1 MRGCH
6 IYVCDTCVFKD
17 SIPTKE
23 FIMKMLNLCVALIFS
38 LSLCLAVAP
47 GKIFAKS
54 SDTTSTVEKTT
65 KATKSAKTATKAVN
79 INTADKKM
87 LTQIPGVGP
96 VTADSILKYRKANG
110 KFKSAKDLMNVKGIG
125 EKTLKKMT
133 PFLKF

>member
-1 MRGCH
+1 
-6 IYVCDTCVFKD
+6 
-17 SIPTKE
+17 
-23 FIMKMLNLCVALIFS
+23 MKMLNLCIALIFS

-47 GKIFAKS
+47 AETFAKS
-54 SDTTSTVEKTT
+54 SDTTSKVEKTT

-110 KFKSAKDLMNVKGIG
+110 KFTSAKDLMNVKGIG

>member
-1 MRGCH
+1 
-6 IYVCDTCVFKD
+6 
-17 SIPTKE
+17 
-23 FIMKMLNLCVALIFS
+23 MKMLNLCIALIFS
-38 LSLCLAVAP
+38 LSLCLAAAP
-47 GKIFAKS
+47 AKTFAES
-54 SDTTSTVEKTT
+54 SDTTSKVEKTT

-79 INTADKKM
+79 INTADKQM

-110 KFKSAKDLMNVKGIG
+110 KFKSEKDLMNVKGIG

>member
-1 MRGCH
+1 
-6 IYVCDTCVFKD
+6 VCDTYIFKD
-17 SIPTKE
+17 SILTKE

-38 LSLCLAVAP
+38 LSLCLAAAP
-47 GKIFAKS
+47 AETFAES

-65 KATKSAKTATKAVN
+65 KAAKSTKTTTKAVN

-87 LTQIPGVGP
+87 LTQLPGIGP

-125 EKTLKKMT
+125 PKTLEKMM
-133 PFLKF
+133 PFLKL